1 MSVVVIGA
9 DAEFE
14 GRCEL
19 LLGDDLVVLPP
30 AGADTI
36 VSRIVHLDRRPEVL
50 VLGSH
55 MPTDKALE
63 LGLII
68 NAPNDESIR
77 IAPPLTIGDAEI
89 AEFISLFATALE
101 ASA

>member
-1 MSVVVIGA
+1 VQ
-9 DAEFE
+9 
-14 GRCEL
+14 R
-19 LLGDDLVVLPP
+19 
-30 AGADTI
+30 
-36 VSRIVHLDRRPEVL
+36 VS
-50 VLGSH
+50 
-55 MPTDKALE
+55 DKALE

-89 AEFISLFATALE
+89 AEFITIFATALE

>member
-1 MSVVVIGA
+1 VLSEIETAGLVENAAKRGAEIRAAILALNSPLVREIRGAGLLIGVGLTDPVA
-9 DAEFE
+9 Q
-14 GRCEL
+14 R
-19 LLGDDLVVLPP
+19 
-30 AGADTI
+30 
-36 VSRIVHLDRRPEVL
+36 VS
-50 VLGSH
+50 
-55 MPTDKALE
+55 DKALE

-89 AEFISLFATALE
+89 AEFITIFATALE